1 LKFPIAEGCLLHV
14 QSDLIFIG
22 GAKAKFQ
29 YADDPSKVWVLRS
42 RSTLRQRRQQ
52 RPRQRSSSR
61 SEDNNRWEW
70 RDDLIP
76 HIIGP
81 RTWHGCVLTNV
92 DEEAGI
98 LISGGYHTGRLA
110 MFYSFDEA
118 YLKSGILSGNGSW
131 ETAGWLPAQRQWGPS
146 LGLVAGVPTIAGG
159 MDYGDET
166 LDEFRGWSDWR
177 RNDGKTMRYKREF
190 SAAVTVPN
198 YWFPHCTA

>member
-1 LKFPIAEGCLLHV
+1 
-14 QSDLIFIG
+14 
-22 GAKAKFQ
+22 
-29 YADDPSKVWVLRS
+29 
-42 RSTLRQRRQQ
+42 
-52 RPRQRSSSR
+52 
-61 SEDNNRWEW
+61 
-70 RDDLIP
+70 
-76 HIIGP
+76 
-81 RTWHGCVLTNV
+81 
-92 DEEAGI
+92 

-131 ETAGWLPAQRQWGPS
+131 ETAVSDRCPLIIRRGASPLFLQFLFFYNYIQGWLPAQRQWGPS
-146 LGLVAGVPTIAGG
+146 FGLVAGVPTIAGG